1 MKVFDLMTKV
11 ADDADDVRFDEPN
24 HLAKR
29 GGSGGKSVRDKL
41 IYFSDDHLGFSDIPM
56 PEVEI
61 VAYYE
66 WKGERIGEVHTTMK
80 LKRIMRY
87 QHLSAD
93 IEDDYPQNQEYF
105 LYSDDKVN
113 IYHIDVRKCHLMETI
128 RQNAY
133 ISHCPSK
140 YPDFQQQ
147 VQLDCIP
154 RCESVQGEQ
163 VNPSFVV
170 MFSDIVTPGFL
181 YRWSCMGKL

>member
-1 MKVFDLMTKV
+1 MTKV

-66 WKGERIGEVHTTMK
+66 WKGEKIGEVHTTMK

-113 IYHIDVRKCHLMETI
+113 IYHIDVRKCHLMVNGN
-128 RQNAY
+128 NA
-133 ISHCPSK
+133 SERVHLALP
-140 YPDFQQQ
+140 QQ
-147 VQLDCIP
+147 VP
-154 RCESVQGEQ
+154 RLPAAGAAGLHPAVRECAGRAGDPRICGHVSCYTQVQ
-163 VNPSFVV
+163 
-170 MFSDIVTPGFL
+170 
-181 YRWSCMGKL
+181 